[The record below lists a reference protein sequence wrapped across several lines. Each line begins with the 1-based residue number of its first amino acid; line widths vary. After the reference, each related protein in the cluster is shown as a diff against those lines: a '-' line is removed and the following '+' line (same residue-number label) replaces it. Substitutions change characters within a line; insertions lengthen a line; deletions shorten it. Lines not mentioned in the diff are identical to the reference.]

1 MAYGSFFSVVV
12 TPRAKK
18 WRWARD
24 GILIDSTRINVKI
37 RRGGFGFG
45 FVGGPSRA
53 QWMSASSLRRKQTVR
68 LFCAHRYCTAN
79 QDSIWDSALIGLSR

>member
-12 TPRAKK
+12 TPRANK

-24 GILIDSTRINVKI
+24 GLLIDSTRMNVKI

-45 FVGGPSRA
+45 FVGGA
-53 QWMSASSLRRKQTVR
+53 E
-68 LFCAHRYCTAN
+68 
-79 QDSIWDSALIGLSR
+79 